1 MVIVFNGL
9 ELIGIGIVILLYIVV
24 SIIILVNNGWVL
36 AFVAFARLTINDY

>member
-24 SIIILVNNGWVL
+24 SIIILVNNVPQVY
-36 AFVAFARLTINDY
+36 FSFLTD